1 MPAFLVAETGHSMPL
16 PADAVVVGSDP
27 QAHVPIRADLGLAPH
42 HYELRPMPGQGHQ
55 VVSLRAQFP
64 VMVNDQPVPSAM
76 LMDGDVITAGGL
88 RLMYRNEALAAPPA
102 PVASSPPPLPTMSMP
117 PPLPARPMGEISP
130 PQLAATMALPRI
142 GSRVPGQLALPEN
155 DEDMTGYSEA
165 AKQKKRAEKL
175 MQESLD
181 RTQQRMAELKSEQNF
196 NLAIVAALVAL
207 AVGCFG
213 YMYLYRLTWKLW
225 LPATA
230 ALGFGVGW
238 IIRLGG
244 KGIDRRFGVLAAITG
259 ILCIAAAN
267 FVNYDLRMAEY
278 RTSEEELAAAEESE
292 YAQETPEEKADRLAR
307 EEQTRREDE
316 QRAALYEAQFQEE
329 LGELQKKNPHL
340 FDPEAEADSEEV
352 EVEEEAETATE
363 EENLDE
369 EALAYD
375 EPEPGGFSLFA
386 IFWLLCNPK
395 SLVGYFVIGGAAYRA
410 AFRFLT
416 NEEASN
422 LHLGGQR
429 AEDLSG
435 LSLRERIK
443 LGQAS

>member
-1 MPAFLVAETGHSMPL
+1 V
-16 PADAVVVGSDP
+16 
-27 QAHVPIRADLGLAPH
+27 
-42 HYELRPMPGQGHQ
+42 
-55 VVSLRAQFP
+55 
-64 VMVNDQPVPSAM
+64 
-76 LMDGDVITAGGL
+76 
-88 RLMYRNEALAAPPA
+88 
-102 PVASSPPPLPTMSMP
+102 
-117 PPLPARPMGEISP
+117 GEISP
-130 PQLAATMALPRI
+130 PQLAATMALPRTGYRI
-142 GSRVPGQLALPEN
+142 PGQLALPDN

-181 RTQQRMAELKSEQNF
+181 RTRQRMEDLKSEQNF
-196 NLAIVAALVAL
+196 KLAIVAALAAL
-207 AVGCFG
+207 VVGCFG

-244 KGIDRRFGVLAAITG
+244 KGIDQRFGVLAALTG
-259 ILCIAAAN
+259 MLCIAAAN

-278 RTSEEELAAAEESE
+278 RTSEEEVAEAEESE
-292 YAQETPEEKADRLAR
+292 YAKETAEEKAARLAR
-307 EEQTRREDE
+307 EEQTRKEDE

-329 LGELQKKNPHL
+329 LGELRKKNPHL
-340 FDPEAEADSEEV
+340 FDPEAEFDAETKVEKEV
-352 EVEEEAETATE
+352 ETDA
-363 EENLDE
+363 NKQDLDE
-369 EALAYD
+369 GAPPYD
-375 EPEPGGFSLFA
+375 EPEPSGSSLFA
-386 IFWLLCNPK
+386 IFWLLGNPK

-422 LHLGGQR
+422 FHLGGQR

>member
-1 MPAFLVAETGHSMPL
+1 MSAFLVAETGHSMPL

-42 HYELRPMPGQGHQ
+42 HYELRPMPGRGHQ
-55 VVSLRAQFP
+55 VVSLRPEFP
-64 VMVNDQPVPSAM
+64 VLMNDQPVPSAM

-88 RLMYRNEALAAPPA
+88 RLMYRNEAMTAQPT
-102 PVASSPPPLPTMSMP
+102 PVACSPPPLPAMTMP
-117 PPLPARPMGEISP
+117 PPLPAGAISP
-130 PQLAATMALPRI
+130 PQLAATMALPRTGCRI
-142 GSRVPGQLALPEN
+142 PGQLEVPDD

-165 AKQKKRAEKL
+165 AKQKKKAEKL
-175 MQESLD
+175 MRDSLD
-181 RTQQRMAELKSEQNF
+181 RTQRRMQELKSEQNF

-207 AVGCFG
+207 AMGCFG

-238 IIRLGG
+238 IIRMGG
-244 KGIDRRFGVLAAITG
+244 KGIDRRFGVLAALTG
-259 ILCIAAAN
+259 MLCIIAAN
-267 FVNYDLRMAEY
+267 FVNYEVSMAEY
-278 RTSEEELAAAEESE
+278 RTSEEEVAEAEESE
-292 YAQETPEEKADRLAR
+292 YAQETAEEKAERLAR
-307 EEQTRREDE
+307 EEQTQKEDE

-329 LGELQKKNPHL
+329 IGELQKKNPHL
-340 FDPEAEADSEEV
+340 FDPEEADNEETEEAAETDAV
-352 EVEEEAETATE
+352 ALEADVEEESFE
-363 EENLDE
+363 EQES
-369 EALAYD
+369 
-375 EPEPGGFSLFA
+375 PEGVNLFA
-386 IFWLLCNPK
+386 IFWLLFNPK
-395 SLVGYFVIGGAAYRA
+395 SLVGYFIIGCAAYRA

-422 LHLGGQR
+422 LHLGGDR

>member
-64 VMVNDQPVPSAM
+64 VMVNGQPVPSAM

-88 RLMYRNEALAAPPA
+88 RLRYRNEAMTAQPT
-102 PVASSPPPLPTMSMP
+102 PVAPSPPPLPVMTMP
-117 PPLPARPMGEISP
+117 PPLPARPLGEISP

-142 GSRVPGQLALPEN
+142 GSRVPEQLALPDDE
-155 DEDMTGYSEA
+155 EDMAGYSEA
-165 AKQKKRAEKL
+165 AKQKKRSEKL

-230 ALGFGVGW
+230 ALGFGIGW

-244 KGIDRRFGVLAAITG
+244 KGIDRRFGVLAALTG
-259 ILCIAAAN
+259 ILCIVAAN
-267 FVNYDLRMAEY
+267 FVNYDLRMAEN
-278 RTSEEELAAAEESE
+278 RASEEEVAEAEESE
-292 YAQETPEEKADRLAR
+292 YAQETPEEKAERLAR
-307 EEQTRREDE
+307 EEQSQTE
-316 QRAALYEAQFQEE
+316 QEHRVDLHEGQIQQESAQR
-329 LGELQKKNPHL
+329 QKRNPHL
-340 FDPEAEADSEEV
+340 FDPEEADLEKNAEA
-352 EVEEEAETATE
+352 AETDVVAM
-363 EENLDE
+363 
-369 EALAYD
+369 EADLEGKAF
-375 EPEPGGFSLFA
+375 EVQESPVGVSLLA

-410 AFRFLT
+410 ALRFLT

-435 LSLRERIK
+435 LSLRERIQ

>member
-102 PVASSPPPLPTMSMP
+102 PVACNPPPLPTMSMP
-117 PPLPARPMGEISP
+117 PPLPARPMVEISP

-142 GSRVPGQLALPEN
+142 GSRVPGQVALPDN

-181 RTQQRMAELKSEQNF
+181 RTQQRMEELKSEQNF

-244 KGIDRRFGVLAAITG
+244 KGIDRRFGVLAALTG

-278 RTSEEELAAAEESE
+278 RTSEDELAAAEEAE
-292 YAQETPEEKADRLAR
+292 YAQETPEEKTERFTR
-307 EEQTRREDE
+307 EERTRKEDE
-316 QRAALYEAQFQEE
+316 QREALYKAQFQEE

-340 FDPEAEADSEEV
+340 FDPEESDIEETEEIAEADAVAMEAD
-352 EVEEEAETATE
+352 VEEETFE
-363 EENLDE
+363 EQES
-369 EALAYD
+369 
-375 EPEPGGFSLFA
+375 PGSVNFFA

-410 AFRFLT
+410 AFRFLS

>member
-1 MPAFLVAETGHSMPL
+1 MSAFLVAETGHSMPL

-42 HYELRPMPGQGHQ
+42 HYELRPIPGQGHQ
-55 VVSLRAQFP
+55 VVSLRSQCP
-64 VMVNDQPVPSAM
+64 VMVNDQPVSSAM

-88 RLMYRNEALAAPPA
+88 RLMYRNEALKAQPA
-102 PVASSPPPLPTMSMP
+102 PVPTAPPPLPVMSMP
-117 PPLPARPMGEISP
+117 PPLPVGAISP
-130 PQLAATMALPRI
+130 PQLAATMALPRT
-142 GSRVPGQLALPEN
+142 GSRIPGQLALPDN
-155 DEDMTGYSEA
+155 DDDMTGYSEA

-181 RTQQRMAELKSEQNF
+181 RTRQRMEDLKSEQNF
-196 NLAIVAALVAL
+196 NLAIVAAVVAL
-207 AVGCFG
+207 VVGCFG

-244 KGIDRRFGVLAAITG
+244 KGIDRRFGVLAALTG
-259 ILCIAAAN
+259 MLCIAAAN
-267 FVNYDLRMAEY
+267 FANYDLRMAEY

-292 YAQETPEEKADRLAR
+292 YAQETPEEKAERLAR
-307 EEQTRREDE
+307 EEQTRKEDE
-316 QRAALYEAQFQEE
+316 QRAALYEAQFREE
-329 LGELQKKNPHL
+329 MTELRKKNPSL
-340 FDPEAEADSEEV
+340 FDPEEEFDPEMEETEAAKTSEDEPLN
-352 EVEEEAETATE
+352 EETPV
-363 EENLDE
+363 D
-369 EALAYD
+369 D
-375 EPEPGGFSLFA
+375 EPESGGINLFA
-386 IFWLLCNPK
+386 IIWLLCNPK

-422 LHLGGQR
+422 LHLGGER
-429 AEDLSG
+429 AENLSG

>member
-55 VVSLRAQFP
+55 VVSLRSQCP

-88 RLMYRNEALAAPPA
+88 RLMYRNEALKAQPA
-102 PVASSPPPLPTMSMP
+102 PVPTAPPPLPVMSMP
-117 PPLPARPMGEISP
+117 PPLPVGAISP
-130 PQLAATMALPRI
+130 PQLAATMALPRTGYRI
-142 GSRVPGQLALPEN
+142 PGQLALPDN

-181 RTQQRMAELKSEQNF
+181 RTRQRMEDLKSEQNF
-196 NLAIVAALVAL
+196 KLAIVAAVVAL
-207 AVGCFG
+207 VVGCFG

-244 KGIDRRFGVLAAITG
+244 KGIDRRFGVLAALTG
-259 ILCIAAAN
+259 MLCIATAN

-278 RTSEEELAAAEESE
+278 RTSEEEVAEAEESE
-292 YAQETPEEKADRLAR
+292 YAKETAEEKAARLAR
-307 EEQTRREDE
+307 EEQTRKEDE

-329 LGELQKKNPHL
+329 LSELRKKNPSL
-340 FDPEAEADSEEV
+340 FDPEEEFAQ
-352 EVEEEAETATE
+352 EEETE
-363 EENLDE
+363 AAKTSEDEPLDE
-369 EALAYD
+369 KTPADD
-375 EPEPGGFSLFA
+375 EPESGGMNLFA
-386 IFWLLCNPK
+386 IIWLLCNPK

-422 LHLGGQR
+422 LHLGGER
-429 AEDLSG
+429 AENLSG

>member
-16 PADAVVVGSDP
+16 AADAVVVGSDP

-42 HYELRPMPGQGHQ
+42 HYELRPMPGRGHQ
-55 VVSLRAQFP
+55 VVSLRPEFP
-64 VMVNDQPVPSAM
+64 VLVNDQPVPSAM

-88 RLMYRNEALAAPPA
+88 RLMYRNEAMAAQPV
-102 PVASSPPPLPTMSMP
+102 PVAPNPPPLPAMSMP
-117 PPLPARPMGEISP
+117 PPLPAMPMGEISP

-142 GSRVPGQLALPEN
+142 GSRVPVQLALPEN

-181 RTQQRMAELKSEQNF
+181 RTQQHVAELKSEQNF

-207 AVGCFG
+207 AGGCFG
-213 YMYLYRLTWKLW
+213 YLYLYRLTWKLW

-238 IIRLGG
+238 IIRMGG
-244 KGIDRRFGVLAAITG
+244 KGIDRRFGVLAALTG

-278 RTSEEELAAAEESE
+278 RTSEEELAAAEEAE
-292 YAQETPEEKADRLAR
+292 YAQETPEEKTERLTR
-307 EEQTRREDE
+307 KEQTRKEDE

-329 LGELQKKNPHL
+329 LGEMQKRNPHL
-340 FDPEAEADSEEV
+340 FDPEESDIEETEEIAEADVVAMEAD
-352 EVEEEAETATE
+352 VEEESFE
-363 EENLDE
+363 EQESPCGSN
-369 EALAYD
+369 
-375 EPEPGGFSLFA
+375 LFA
-386 IFWLLCNPK
+386 TLWLLFNPK
-395 SLVGYFVIGGAAYRA
+395 SLVGYFIIGGAAYRA
-410 AFRFLT
+410 AFRFLS